1 MVEGMRPFM
10 CADLACK
17 LRKRVVVSAEGE
29 VKQEDPQRKRRQPK
43 NQDIEPLN
51 QEDL

>member
-1 MVEGMRPFM
+1 MVEAMRPFM

-29 VKQEDPQRKRRQPK
+29 VKQDDTSRKRRQPK
-43 NQDIEPLN
+43 EQDIEPIDSK
-51 QEDL
+51 DL